1 MTTTKNKRKD
11 NRTEEQQQT
20 HKCAWVGED
29 TILSGW
35 GMAEGRLSIA
45 GWAFPEGKENNVER
59 WVRSRGDMKRV
70 RLVTLDGYDP
80 EGGMLHIY
88 VVKENHPAW
97 NF

>member
-1 MTTTKNKRKD
+1 MKTIENEITD
-11 NRTEEQQQT
+11 DRTEEQKQT
-20 HKCAWVGED
+20 HQCAWVGTD
-29 TILSGW
+29 TFLSGW
-35 GMAEGRLSIA
+35 SKAKGCKSFAA
-45 GWAFPEGKENNVER
+45 WAFPEGKENNVER